1 MATHDSNQKPFSGI
15 VAIDETRNVHNEM
28 QFVMCMYNHMALKV
42 AMVMRTR
49 KSLKCALILLFTFE

>member
-1 MATHDSNQKPFSGI
+1 MTVIKSHL
-15 VAIDETRNVHNEM
+15 VALWRSMHETRNVHNEI